1 MKNTCFLT
9 ILVVWHYAILC
20 FLSLQMPVTSPKTPA
35 KGNRGGGR
43 NSGQARGGGRNSQAG
58 RNPMVTG
65 QSVGSSQSKM
75 PSPAQSSSSEVTTD
89 NNEK

>member
-1 MKNTCFLT
+1 MLF
-9 ILVVWHYAILC
+9 YA
-20 FLSLQMPVTSPKTPA
+20 FFSLQMPVTSPKTPA

-58 RNPMVTG
+58 CNPMVTG
-65 QSVGSSQSKM
+65 QSVGTSQSKM
-75 PSPAQSSSSEVTTD
+75 PSPSSSSEVTTD